1 MERGLK
7 SASHSSYRPSAE
19 RDQDHLARRVAKG
32 LDLSTN
38 DCPAPATV
46 MRPLRRKE
54 DRLPGARPS
63 RKKRPQATANGGG
76 TLALRA
82 SRFHLGGARAVTLMA
97 LLLAAIW
104 IYASSMVQQA
114 GDTNDATLDS
124 PVQVMNEAAEQ
135 EAGKEAGFDA
145 VIEDTAEK

>member
-38 DCPAPATV
+38 DCPRPATA
-46 MRPLRRKE
+46 MRRKE
-54 DRLPGARPS
+54 DRLPAARPAGKA
-63 RKKRPQATANGGG
+63 RARPASVGGG

-82 SRFHLGGARAVTLMA
+82 SRFHLGGARAVTLMT

-114 GDTNDATLDS
+114 GDTDDAVVES
-124 PVQVMNEAAEQ
+124 PAQVINEAAEQ
-135 EAGKEAGFDA
+135 DAGNETGFDA
-145 VIEDTAEK
+145 VIEDKSER